1 MSHGAAT
8 LSCLARSDGFGQTFE
23 VWFVINRLLLTF
35 AIQRPFATSAIG
47 QQQCVLARATRRVS
61 LFCVPDI
68 AELRHVQNQDWR
80 SIRAIELN
88 NRRHPIAGSNLQK
101 VERKLITFP
110 DVYQKH
116 VVGQAHFFQC
126 NVDFP
131 PIWGW
136 PIVQINGVGQSL
148 SEALSPRFRVRM
160 RNSRAD
166 DSKWSN
172 LDAPARSE

>member
-1 MSHGAAT
+1 M
-8 LSCLARSDGFGQTFE
+8 R
-23 VWFVINRLLLTF
+23 
-35 AIQRPFATSAIG
+35 RP
-47 QQQCVLARATRRVS
+47 L
-61 LFCVPDI
+61 
-68 AELRHVQNQDWR
+68 
-80 SIRAIELN
+80 
-88 NRRHPIAGSNLQK
+88 IAGSNLQK
-101 VERKLITFP
+101 VGRKLITFP
-110 DVYQKH
+110 DVYHMQ

-148 SEALSPRFRVRM
+148 SEALSPRIRVRR
-160 RNSRAD
+160 RNRRED